1 MTNLLGADV
10 FVAEINCSRC
20 FNRML
25 YSSSIWIMLP
35 IALLLLIGT
44 LLTIKMIYK
53 KKEINSNY

>member
-1 MTNLLGADV
+1 MCLLLKLT
-10 FVAEINCSRC
+10 VAGV
-20 FNRML
+20 
-25 YSSSIWIMLP
+25 SIVCYILAAFIQNKWIMLP